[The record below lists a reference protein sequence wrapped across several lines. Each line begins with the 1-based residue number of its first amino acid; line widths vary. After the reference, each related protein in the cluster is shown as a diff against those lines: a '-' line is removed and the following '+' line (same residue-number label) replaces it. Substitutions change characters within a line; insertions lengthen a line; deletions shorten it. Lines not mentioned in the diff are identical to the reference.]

1 MTLLKPEHLRPFAE
15 KWERPTGE
23 VIAEVLHRAGL
34 TGVRAAQ
41 LTGVAD
47 DRSVRR
53 WTGDER
59 GIPYAAW
66 ALLCHAAGLGQI
78 WLQQQDAPRD

>member
-23 VIAEVLHRAGL
+23 IITEVLNRAGL
-34 TGVRAAQ
+34 TGDRAAQ

-47 DRSVRR
+47 GRTVRR
-53 WTGDER
+53 WTGNER
-59 GIPYAAW
+59 EIPYAVW
-66 ALLCHAAGLGQI
+66 ALLCQAAGLGQI
-78 WLQQQDAPRD
+78 WLQQEEPPHN